1 MVLYGSYLETNILK
15 MYQLLQIDCLKAL
28 CLFRMKRSMFWIW
41 NIWCLDFWVERDLNP
56 FIIL

>member
-28 CLFRMKRSMFWIW
+28 CLFRMKTKHVFGYGTFGVWIFGW
-41 NIWCLDFWVERDLNP
+41 SAI
-56 FIIL
+56 